1 MEGLIKKSKLQTSLR
16 ASIRFYNQLE
26 VYYIFFLLREE
37 NIQKVTAVVTKNV
50 FSILIMI
57 QPDKRSEPK
66 NNFDILFNSI
76 IVYFK
81 EINVSWPKTLKLST
95 AQHFAKTLHSML
107 WQITCH
113 HEYFAERSATIP
125 ARFAKFKNLNN
136 YAAQKHSKTLL
147 RSSELKKFTAKM
159 SVFLTQP

>member
-16 ASIRFYNQLE
+16 ASIRFYNQSE

-107 WQITCH
+107 
-113 HEYFAERSATIP
+113 
-125 ARFAKFKNLNN
+125 
-136 YAAQKHSKTLL
+136 
-147 RSSELKKFTAKM
+147 
-159 SVFLTQP
+159 